1 MRRQTTLLNVRL
13 MRLGRPRDRLLSHSV
28 SWLRVCG
35 DLDLELWLSTGL
47 EEGLEVTLIE
57 PKIVYFPPMR
67 SVPWL
72 SVCGDLDFK
81 LWSITGLKEGLEVT
95 LVEIEIVY
103 FPAVRSVPWLRVC
116 GDLDFELWPI
126 TGLEEGLEVT
136 LVELEI
142 VYFPAVRSISWL
154 RICGDLDFELWA
166 ITGLEDVEVALVEL
180 EVVILSAGALA
191 RRHIQIEAVV
201 RRHLHAKVA
210 TRQLGLGVTS
220 VELILANLASAVVI
234 VTVGTIRWGAR
245 LQVVGDAAASSFGES
260 ITETMYKAT
269 HKPNGRAS
277 AGAAD
282 SAITAAWKIVA
293 KRILVRVVGKKSR
306 MEQALVVKSKG
317 CV

>member
-1 MRRQTTLLNVRL
+1 

-28 SWLRVCG
+28 PWLRVCG

-47 EEGLEVTLIE
+47 KVTLIE

-72 SVCGDLDFK
+72 RVCGDLDFK